1 MRYLIT
7 KEFKIDKD
15 YLNKQ
20 ALSLAEMLETNE
32 TKYESFIIINASKN
46 IARIGILSK
55 GDEDLIKRSYNKGR
69 KRILI
74 RFYYSI
80 ELFCGPFANQLVS
93 SPFRN
98 ELVNSSKFLGWVSI
112 IGFTVDGIVYN
123 RNIPDSLE
131 QLKTICGISKQG
143 I

>member
-7 KEFKIDKD
+7 KEFKIDRY
-15 YLNKQ
+15 YLNQ
-20 ALSLAEMLETNE
+20 QIIHLAEILETNE
-32 TKYESFIIINASKN
+32 TEYESFIIFNTSKN
-46 IARIGILSK
+46 IARIGIILR
-55 GDEDLIKRSYNKGR
+55 GDKNLIKRSYKKGR

-74 RFYYSI
+74 RFYHSF
-80 ELFCGPFANQLVS
+80 ELFCGPFADPS
-93 SPFRN
+93 ESPF
-98 ELVNSSKFLGWVSI
+98 NSGIEDSKFLGWVEITGSTV
-112 IGFTVDGIVYN
+112 IGILYN

>member
-7 KEFKIDKD
+7 KEFKLDENF
-15 YLNKQ
+15 LNKQ
-20 ALSLAEMLETNE
+20 LLRLAEMLEINE
-32 TKYESFIIINASKN
+32 TEYESFIMINTSEKTT
-46 IARIGILSK
+46 RIGIITE
-55 GDEDLIKRSYNKGR
+55 GDENLIKRSYNKGR

-80 ELFCGPFANQLVS
+80 KLFCGTFADPSNLS
-93 SPFRN
+93 SFYGG
-98 ELVNSSKFLGWVSI
+98 LKDSKFLGWVEISK
-112 IGFTVDGIVYN
+112 FSVVGILYN

-131 QLKTICGISKQG
+131 QLRTICGISKQG